1 MIGED
6 PTPDRDLDPD
16 AGLDRGSAAPAHPLE
31 LALRH
36 GMRYSGLRDLEL
48 DPRLLLYV
56 PLEICEREMVV
67 PLSVG
72 DELLEV
78 ATAFL
83 DPDLDVTEGRFPDLT
98 IELVFAPIERI
109 AERHDELRAE
119 L

>member
-1 MIGED
+1 MTGD
-6 PTPDRDLDPD
+6 DATPDRELDPD
-16 AGLDRGSAAPAHPLE
+16 AGLDGEPAHPLE

-56 PLEICEREMVV
+56 PLELCEREMVV
-67 PLSVG
+67 PLCVS

-78 ATAFL
+78 ATAFV
-83 DPDLDVTEGRFPDLT
+83 DPDLGVTQGRFPDLR
-98 IELVFAPIERI
+98 IELVFAPSERI
-109 AERHDELRAE
+109 AAMHDELRGE